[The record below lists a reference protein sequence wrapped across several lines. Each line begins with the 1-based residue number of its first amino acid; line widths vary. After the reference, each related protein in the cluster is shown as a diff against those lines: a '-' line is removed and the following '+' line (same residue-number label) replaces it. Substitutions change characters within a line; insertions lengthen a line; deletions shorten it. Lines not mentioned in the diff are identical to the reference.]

1 MKEQATSWTFPN
13 RTGNVLGHWRWN
25 RRVGNQGCPHGVAW
39 FLSLLSVSASFF
51 SFDLQSNILVSLLLL
66 QFAHGFTL
74 VYADFN
80 LATMLHEFS
89 TQLTSHFPY
98 FNFPGSDICTGP
110 VKLSGQ
116 LAWGWGVGSYLN
128 EYAF

>member
-1 MKEQATSWTFPN
+1 MEQDSREP
-13 RTGNVLGHWRWN
+13 RL
-25 RRVGNQGCPHGVAW
+25 PPGVAW

-80 LATMLHEFS
+80 LATILHEFS

-128 EYAF
+128 EHAF